1 MWDRIGVWLNFSLL
15 VAVYADWKSPGECN
29 SGGKNRTN
37 VEIMKQR
44 VLDIVIFKVEK
55 DLINTSNYLI
65 VIRLIIVM

>member
-1 MWDRIGVWLNFSLL
+1 
-15 VAVYADWKSPGECN
+15 
-29 SGGKNRTN
+29 
-37 VEIMKQR
+37 MKQR